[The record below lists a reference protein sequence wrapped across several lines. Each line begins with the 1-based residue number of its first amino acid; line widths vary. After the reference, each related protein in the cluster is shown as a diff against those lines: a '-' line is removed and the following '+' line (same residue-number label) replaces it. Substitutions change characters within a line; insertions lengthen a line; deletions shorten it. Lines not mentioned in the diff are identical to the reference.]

1 MSITKEIGKNPKV
14 DWIVVLAVSIFLAII
29 LIIGAIYLYKV
40 VTKDNMND
48 ADASKINVSKVFDSE
63 ALLKVI
69 NSYSQKEEINKK
81 ARVKYDGL
89 GDPSL

>member
-1 MSITKEIGKNPKV
+1 
-14 DWIVVLAVSIFLAII
+14 
-29 LIIGAIYLYKV
+29 
-40 VTKDNMND
+40 MND